1 MKILISLEVNPQKTK
16 YMLMSRYQRVGQKH
30 SIKIVNR
37 SFEDVAK
44 VQIFGNNTN
53 RSKLHE

>member
-1 MKILISLEVNPQKTK
+1 LSET
-16 YMLMSRYQRVGQKH
+16 KH

-44 VQIFGNNTN
+44 FKYIRTILTDKIACMK
-53 RSKLHE
+53 RLRAD